1 MTTIGGYQLTLH
13 VDPHPAA
20 RQADGEVLIVG
31 SLKISGSLR
40 CPRDLQDGDE
50 LIVTVTGADGEVL
63 SRHHA
68 EVLTPTF
75 ARIEEKG
82 VVLGLERI
90 HKAKIG
96 DPT

>member
-1 MTTIGGYQLTLH
+1 MTTIDYQLSLH

-20 RQADGEVLIVG
+20 RRPDGEVLIVG
-31 SLKISGSLR
+31 LLKISGSLR

-50 LIVTVTGADGEVL
+50 LIVSVADADGNLL
-63 SRHHA
+63 SSHHA
-68 EVLTPTF
+68 EVQTPTF

-82 VVLGLERI
+82 AVLGLERI